1 VPVVLL
7 HATSSAGPAAEA
19 SGAERVAISY
29 RSNRFTAPVIGLK
42 LMLTSASMFADTIA
56 VRLEAFGSRDVRA
69 TAIGHAAECD
79 AFDPR
84 TGEVRLKA
92 GEETQVPLSIDGD
105 FSGPSIDIRATDPR
119 TGAILGRL
127 LLKNGRME

>member
-1 VPVVLL
+1 VL
-7 HATSSAGPAAEA
+7 HATSSVGSAAGA
-19 SGAERVAISY
+19 SGAEQVAISY

-42 LMLTSASMFADTIA
+42 LTLTSASMFADTIA
-56 VRLEAFGSRDVRA
+56 MRLEAFGSRDVRA
-69 TAIGHAAECD
+69 TAIGRAAECD

-127 LLKNGRME
+127 SLKNGRME